1 LNKNIGMPNVK
12 PMGWLELVE
21 LSEDHQPKYI
31 KENFKALTTNNVAI
45 DYKANRVE
53 LFPELFR

>member
-1 LNKNIGMPNVK
+1 MPNVK